1 MRSARAKRRAP
12 ARISARGP
20 CAGSLARAPGPAYPS
35 RMRAWAL
42 VLLLVSAGLATAGP
56 TYRWVDEHG
65 QVHYSD
71 RAVPGAEEVELQG
84 LTSYTPPAIDTVDVG
99 STPPPADAQAP
110 AAPQSIMIVSPTPEQ
125 TLWNIGGRLPVAVQV
140 QPALGDGQRI
150 NIYLD
155 GNRVVDGEPGR
166 LAFEIAEVWRG
177 EHSLMAAVES
187 ADGTEILRSE
197 TIRFYVQQTSIR
209 PQRAP

>member
-1 MRSARAKRRAP
+1 MRV
-12 ARISARGP
+12 I
-20 CAGSLARAPGPAYPS
+20 
-35 RMRAWAL
+35 AL
-42 VLLLVSAGLATAGP
+42 VLLLVAAGSVLAGP
-56 TYRWVDEHG
+56 MYRWVDEKG

-99 STPPPADAQAP
+99 STSPPAASEP
-110 AAPQSIMIVSPTPEQ
+110 AAPPQQSIMIVTPAPEE
-125 TLWNIGGRLPVAVQV
+125 TLWNIGGRLPVAVRV
-140 QPALGDGQRI
+140 EPALADGQRI

-155 GNRVVDGEPGR
+155 GNRVLDGEPGR
-166 LAFEIAEVWRG
+166 LAFEIGEVWRG
-177 EHSLMAAVES
+177 EHSLTAAIES
-187 ADGTEILRSE
+187 PDGTEIARSE